1 MGAKRKLNAANFEGA
16 LAVSA
21 LLGILSESF
30 GVFTIALVGLV
41 IAAVVAGDIRR

>member
-21 LLGILSESF
+21 LLGVFSESL
-30 GVFTIALVGLV
+30 GVFMIALIGLV

>member
-16 LAVSA
+16 LAASA
-21 LLGILSESF
+21 LLGVLSQSF
-30 GVFTIALVGLV
+30 GVFTISLVGLV